1 MWQVPYVPD
10 MTKNGRDQKGYA
22 ELPFT
27 PAGLKDW
34 QSYDPANG
42 DYTGS
47 CLPYGL
53 NRSINAPY
61 PMEIMQTDKTVVLLF
76 ELNNW
81 FHVVSVDGRE
91 HAKDLNATWFG
102 DSVGRWDGDTLVI
115 DTIGFNGYTRL
126 DTIGHPHSD
135 ALHLVLRFRR
145 TDAAHINYTV
155 TVDDPKVYT
164 EPWTN
169 ERIFTLMKGGLID
182 KRMRREQQGPA
193 RRSHQS
199 LDSALGEKAREAG
212 MKNLVLED
220 TVISAGQH
228 TKRPGAIGKKTGQ
241 RITQSGF
248 NKAWRKV
255 TPRRDDRSERSP
267 PPPPE
272 CTRRA
277 TWKKDL
283 HFAVSRC
290 GRSVRAVRRTRGGEE
305 KWLSLT
311 LS

>member
-1 MWQVPYVPD
+1 VRIRWHSIVTATMAAVLASAFVRVSAQDGPAPRLPNGRPDLTGVWQVPYVPD

-53 NRSINAPY
+53 SRSVNAPY
-61 PMEIMQTDKTVVLLF
+61 PIQIMQTDKTVALLF

-81 FHVVSVDGRE
+81 FHVVPVDGRE
-91 HAKDLNATWFG
+91 HAKDLNPTWFG
-102 DSVGRWDGDTLVI
+102 DSVGKWDGDTLVI
-115 DTIGFNGYTRL
+115 DAIGFNGYTRL

-164 EPWTN
+164 KPWTN
-169 ERIFTLMKGGLID
+169 ERTFTLMKGALIEYSCEENNKD
-182 KRMRREQQGPA
+182 LREG
-193 RRSHQS
+193 H
-199 LDSALGEKAREAG
+199 
-212 MKNLVLED
+212 
-220 TVISAGQH
+220 I
-228 TKRPGAIGKKTGQ
+228 
-241 RITQSGF
+241 
-248 NKAWRKV
+248 KAW
-255 TPRRDDRSERSP
+255 TPP
-267 PPPPE
+267 WAKKPE
-272 CTRRA
+272 
-277 TWKKDL
+277 KP
-283 HFAVSRC
+283 
-290 GRSVRAVRRTRGGEE
+290 E
-305 KWLSLT
+305 
-311 LS
+311 